1 VEEGEEQGENG
12 DGGAQIR
19 EKRRGLGGR
28 KERWKGGGNGMF

>member
-1 VEEGEEQGENG
+1 MAMAVLELG
-12 DGGAQIR
+12 